1 MKNDH
6 SYKHAVRV
14 ACLVTLI
21 AEKENVS
28 DDDMLRLQIAAI
40 CHDIGR
46 TNHKSDVKHG
56 KASAKKAEQIG
67 LNDEKILDLISCHS
81 IADSRFK
88 KNPNKNLI
96 SILKDADA
104 LDRVRTSDLDTKYL
118 RFGSSHTLIKKAKE
132 LWKKILT

>member
-1 MKNDH
+1 MNDH
-6 SYKHAVRV
+6 SCKHAIRV
-14 ACLVTLI
+14 ACIVTLI

-28 DDDMLRLQIAAI
+28 EDDMIRLQIAAI

-46 TNHKSDVKHG
+46 TNHKSDAKHG
-56 KASAKKAEQIG
+56 KESAKKTMEI
-67 LNDEKILDLISCHS
+67 LDEKTLDLISCHS

-88 KNPNKNLI
+88 KNPNRKLI

-118 RFGSSHTLIKKAKE
+118 RLNSSHTLIEKAKE